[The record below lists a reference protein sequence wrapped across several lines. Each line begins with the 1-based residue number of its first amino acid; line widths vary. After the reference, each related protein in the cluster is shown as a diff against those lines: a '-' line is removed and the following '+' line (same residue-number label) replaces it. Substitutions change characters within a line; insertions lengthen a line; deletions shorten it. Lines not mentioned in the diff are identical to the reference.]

1 MLIRLFLSLFLLWS
15 LSLAKE
21 EYPLTF
27 SQLGTPLYTSLEP
40 FSNYIEVEMLTQE
53 IVLYESMVNRALKD
67 GYKVDKSIDKKE
79 KKAYLKELRNLQK
92 EYDKLLFLLHK
103 SIDESI
109 KKDDFKL
116 FIKLTSYAFDGLFQ
130 NTNSRNRA
138 IEFYSIHKHKA
149 ICPVLDKQMSNA
161 KLSKETEELFKA
173 EVINSSY
180 DSRSTKKSTKKVVI
194 SALRVKNR
202 IYVKLINK
210 NIYPV
215 TIKVTAEYKNLK
227 PSPNTPKE
235 LVLAANSTV
244 DYTTLKI
251 GNGKS
256 YYSYRYSWT
265 MGSKDAKHEDNYIYR
280 LPYKRGTTHRVSQG
294 YNGARTH
301 KGRSAY
307 SIDFPMPEGTKI
319 YAARDGLVVKTKS
332 NSNIGGYDKKFA
344 SSGNYVRIL
353 HDDGTLAT
361 YYHLKQRGVLVN
373 VGQRVSRGLAIG
385 YSGNTGYSSG
395 PHLHFSVFKAIS
407 ASQTQTIPV
416 KISSK
421 EGLIEGPE
429 IGNYYTSF

>member
-1 MLIRLFLSLFLLWS
+1 MLLRALLSLLLLWS

-21 EYPLTF
+21 TYPLTF

-40 FSNYIEVEMLTQE
+40 FTHYIEVETLTRDV
-53 IVLYESMVNRALKD
+53 ILYKSLVKRALAN
-67 GYKVDKSIDKKE
+67 GYKVDKSLDRTE
-79 KKAYLKELRNLQK
+79 MKAYLKELRKLQK
-92 EYDKLLFLLHK
+92 EYDKLLYLLHK
-103 SIDESI
+103 CIDESI
-109 KKDDFKL
+109 KKDDYKL

-130 NTNSRNRA
+130 NSNSRNRA
-138 IEFYSIHKHKA
+138 IEFYSIHKHKPK
-149 ICPVLDKQMSNA
+149 CPVLDKKLSSD
-161 KLSKETEELFKA
+161 KLSKETAELFKA

-180 DSRSTKKSTKKVVI
+180 DSRSKKHSTKKVVI

-202 IYVKLINK
+202 IYVKLTNK

-215 TIKVTAEYKNLK
+215 TIKVIAKYKNLK

-235 LVLAANSTV
+235 LVLAANSVV
-244 DYTTLKI
+244 DYTTLKVE
-251 GNGKS
+251 NGPS
-256 YYSYRYSWT
+256 YYSYKYSWI
-265 MGSKDAKHEDNYIYR
+265 MGSKDAKHKDNYIYR
-280 LPYKRGTTHRVSQG
+280 LPYKIGTTHRVSQG
-294 YNGARTH
+294 YNGRRTH

-319 YAARDGLVVKTKS
+319 YASRAGLVVKTKS

-361 YYHLKQRGVLVN
+361 YYHLKYNGVLVH
-373 VGQRVSRGLAIG
+373 VGQEVPRGFAIG

-395 PHLHFSVFKAIS
+395 PHLHFSVFKAIN
-407 ASQTQTIPV
+407 ASQTQTIAV

-421 EGLIEGPE
+421 EGLIEGPD